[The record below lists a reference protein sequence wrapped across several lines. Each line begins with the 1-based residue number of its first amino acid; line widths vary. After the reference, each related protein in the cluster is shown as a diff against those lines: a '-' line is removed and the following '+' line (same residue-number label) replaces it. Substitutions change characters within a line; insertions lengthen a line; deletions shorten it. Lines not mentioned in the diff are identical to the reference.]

1 MDRYMRK
8 LFLLMMILNTAFGQK
23 MIFYH
28 IPKTGGSSITNL
40 LDRQFRS
47 ELICGDDFYYQI
59 ELKKDA
65 ELTNYDFFRG
75 HFFYSTK
82 LKDINAFRC
91 VFLREPVSRILS
103 EQRFYLKH
111 YTYPGGLYDLSKE
124 HANQYGDPIK
134 VISNNQVMWLSA
146 YHRDD
151 PKISIEK
158 HFESA
163 KETLAKSMDYV
174 GIFEDLENSIYG
186 LFNILGFDLP
196 SEIPHLQTVDTS
208 YHLTNEQVAE
218 IRQRNYYDILLYD
231 YAKELYL
238 TKFKKFSKN

>member
-1 MDRYMRK
+1 MHR
-8 LFLLMMILNTAFGQK
+8 LLLLMMLLNTVFGQK
-23 MIFYH
+23 LIFYH

-40 LDRQFRS
+40 LDRQFRP
-47 ELICGDDFYYQI
+47 ELICRDDFYYQI

-65 ELTNYDFFRG
+65 ELAKYDFFRG

-103 EQRFYLKH
+103 EQRFYLKQ
-111 YTYPGGLYDLSKE
+111 YTYPGGLYNLSKE

-134 VISNNQVMWLSA
+134 VISNNQVMWLSTF
-146 YHRDD
+146 HRDD
-151 PKISIEK
+151 PLVTMER

-163 KETLAKSMDYV
+163 KETLNKYMDFV
-174 GIFEDLENSIYG
+174 GIFEDFENSVFG
-186 LFNILGFDLP
+186 LFKALGFDRP
-196 SEIPHLQTVDTS
+196 NTIPHLQTVDIS
-208 YHLTNEQVAE
+208 YHLTESQIEE
-218 IRQRNYYDILLYD
+218 IKHRNAFDIQLYE

-238 TKFKKFSKN
+238 SKYKMLSAN